1 MTGADATGPRRR
13 LAVVGAGPK
22 ALFALEA
29 LAAHLTADLAA
40 GAGAGAVST
49 ERAGAAVVDVTV
61 LDPAGTPGTGAAY
74 ALDQP
79 PYLRLNVSAGILD
92 APATGTGTSF
102 PSWVRREHPGLAED
116 PYPPRAVVGAYLTQ
130 RWGWMEDALSPA
142 GTLCHLRC
150 RVVSV
155 EPRDGRWRVGI
166 EQPATADGAASWD
179 ATTDGAAPREM
190 APTLLDRFDEV
201 LLATGHAARHH
212 GALARSWSGPL
223 PLRPAVLPVKAML
236 GPEQVPPGARVAV
249 RGAALTFLDA
259 ALALTE
265 GRGGRFDPDPR
276 RERTVVHIRG
286 AEEPATILPIARHGL
301 LLDAKPDPGT
311 PLPPAGAAAIE
322 DGKRR
327 LRAATSSQGEIA
339 RDVVLDVVLDAA
351 TAMLRGAGASA
362 AERYR
367 AVEHTLATGAEPD
380 LPSGPGRAE
389 RALRRSV
396 SVAEGARAPGPAWAL
411 GRTWSAL
418 YPLITAGLRGS
429 DMTVAEWEAFRRTAQ
444 VLERFAFGP
453 PLVNA
458 RKLLAMLDSGAVD
471 LSWLEAG
478 TAIDA
483 RGLQGIPHGA
493 GAADLVVDAVLS
505 PPGVVGIADELTEH
519 LLRSGLVSVRPGRR
533 GAVVDPDATARR
545 ADGSRA
551 EGLALLGRPTEDHV
565 IGHDTLNRHLHTEI
579 QHWAA
584 RLAHTLRDPV
594 GRAIN
599 RPVGPSVEGPAGGP
613 TAGMMGD
620 GAAEG
625 RAPGESTGYD
635 PAARSAAGTH

>member
-1 MTGADATGPRRR
+1 MSTQDTPGTGPDATGPRRR

-40 GAGAGAVST
+40 GTGAVST
-49 ERAGAAVVDVTV
+49 ETPGAAIVDVTV
-61 LDPAGTPGTGAAY
+61 LDPAGLPGTGAAY

-79 PYLRLNVSAGILD
+79 PYLRLNVTAGILD

-130 RWGWMEDALSPA
+130 RWAWMEASLSRV
-142 GTLCHLRC
+142 GTLRHHRC
-150 RVVSV
+150 QVVSV
-155 EPRDGRWRVGI
+155 EPHAGRWRVGI
-166 EQPATADGAASWD
+166 EQPATADGAESWD
-179 ATTDGAAPREM
+179 ATADGSSPGRA

-201 LLATGHAARHH
+201 LLATGHTARHL
-212 GALARSWSGPL
+212 GALARSWTGPL
-223 PLRPAVLPVKAML
+223 PLRPAVLPVEAML
-236 GPEQVPPGARVAV
+236 GPEQVPPGSRVAV

-265 GRGGRFDPDPR
+265 GRGGRFDPHPR
-276 RERTVVHIRG
+276 HERTIVHLRG
-286 AEEPATILPIARHGL
+286 AEEPATILPTARHGL

-311 PLPPAGAAAIE
+311 PLPPAGAAVIE

-339 RDVVLDVVLDAA
+339 PDVVLDVVLDAA
-351 TAMLRGAGASA
+351 TAMIRGAGASA

-396 SVAEGARAPGPAWAL
+396 AVAEGARAPGPAWAL

-418 YPLITAGLRGS
+418 YPLLTAGLRGS
-429 DMTVAEWEAFRRTAQ
+429 DMTAGEWEAFRRTAQ

-471 LSWLEAG
+471 LSWLDAG
-478 TAIDA
+478 TAIDT
-483 RGLQGIPHGA
+483 RGLQGIPQGA

-505 PPGVVGIADELTEH
+505 PPGVLGITDELTEN

-579 QHWAA
+579 RHWAA
-584 RLAHTLRDPV
+584 RLARTLVSPV
-594 GRAIN
+594 GE
-599 RPVGPSVEGPAGGP
+599 P
-613 TAGMMGD
+613 
-620 GAAEG
+620 AAEAG
-625 RAPGESTGYD
+625 VPGESTAYAT
-635 PAARSAAGTH
+635 AAKVAAGTHRETRE

>member
-1 MTGADATGPRRR
+1 MTGADATGPGRR

-29 LAAHLTADLAA
+29 LAARLTADLAA
-40 GAGAGAVST
+40 GAGADST
-49 ERAGAAVVDVTV
+49 RPAGAAGGDVTGR
-61 LDPAGTPGTGAAY
+61 DPAGPPGTGAAY

-79 PYLRLNVSAGILD
+79 PYLRLNVTAGILD
-92 APATGTGTSF
+92 EPATGTGTSF

-130 RWGWMEDALSPA
+130 RWAWMEDSLSRV
-142 GTLCHLRC
+142 GTLRHLRC

-155 EPRDGRWRVGI
+155 EPRGGRWRVGI
-166 EQPATADGAASWD
+166 EQPATADGAA
-179 ATTDGAAPREM
+179 PREM
-190 APTLLDRFDEV
+190 ASTLLDRFDEV

-212 GALARSWSGPL
+212 GALARSWGGPL
-223 PLRPAVLPVKAML
+223 PLRPAVLPVEAML
-236 GPEQVPPGARVAV
+236 GPEQIPPGARVAV

-276 RERTVVHIRG
+276 RERTVVHVRG
-286 AEEPATILPIARHGL
+286 AEEPATILPTARHGL

-311 PLPPAGAAAIE
+311 PLPPVGAAAIE

-351 TAMLRGAGASA
+351 TAMLRGAGVSA

-396 SVAEGARAPGPAWAL
+396 AVAEGARAPGPAWAL

-429 DMTVAEWEAFRRTAQ
+429 DMTVAEWDAFRRTAQ
-444 VLERFAFGP
+444 VMERFAFGP

-483 RGLQGIPHGA
+483 RGLQGIPQGA

-533 GAVVDPDATARR
+533 GAIIDPDATARR

-565 IGHDTLNRHLHTEI
+565 IGHDTLNRHLHSEI
-579 QHWAA
+579 EHWAA

-594 GRAIN
+594 GRAID
-599 RPVGPSVEGPAGGP
+599 RSVGRSMNGPAGGLA
-613 TAGMMGD
+613 AGRMGD

-625 RAPGESTGYD
+625 RSPGESTADD

>member
-142 GTLCHLRC
+142 GTLCHHRC
-150 RVVSV
+150 QVVSV
-155 EPRDGRWRVGI
+155 EPHAGRWRVGI
-166 EQPATADGAASWD
+166 EQPATADGAESWD
-179 ATTDGAAPREM
+179 ATADGSSPGRA

-201 LLATGHAARHH
+201 LLATGHAARHL
-212 GALARSWSGPL
+212 GALARSWTGPL
-223 PLRPAVLPVKAML
+223 PLRPAVLPVEAML
-236 GPEQVPPGARVAV
+236 GPEQVPPGSRVAV

-265 GRGGRFDPDPR
+265 GRGGRFDPHPR
-276 RERTVVHIRG
+276 HERTIVHLRG
-286 AEEPATILPIARHGL
+286 AEEPATILPTARHGL

-311 PLPPAGAAAIE
+311 PLPPAGAAVIE

-339 RDVVLDVVLDAA
+339 PDVVLDVVLDAA
-351 TAMLRGAGASA
+351 TAMIRGAGASA

-396 SVAEGARAPGPAWAL
+396 AVAEGARAPGPAWAL

-418 YPLITAGLRGS
+418 YPLLTAGLRGS
-429 DMTVAEWEAFRRTAQ
+429 DMTAGEWEAFRRTAQ

-471 LSWLEAG
+471 LSWLDAG
-478 TAIDA
+478 TAIDT
-483 RGLQGIPHGA
+483 RGLQGIPQGA

-505 PPGVVGIADELTEH
+505 PPGVLGITDELTEN

-579 QHWAA
+579 RHWAA
-584 RLAHTLRDPV
+584 RLARTLVSPV
-594 GRAIN
+594 GE
-599 RPVGPSVEGPAGGP
+599 P
-613 TAGMMGD
+613 
-620 GAAEG
+620 AAEAG
-625 RAPGESTGYD
+625 VPGESTAYAT
-635 PAARSAAGTH
+635 AAKVAAGTHRETRE